1 MMAETLIILGILAY
15 IGFRHWLRHDRRRM
29 IHRERLAAIEKG
41 LELPAIEHERSRF
54 DWSVQRFLLVAGLSW
69 IAIGV
74 GGGLSLF
81 LMLRH
86 APAEWIRDL
95 PPPGTEVAALIPVGI
110 GVAHLITFWIGERRE
125 RREGWKQT

>member
-1 MMAETLIILGILAY
+1 MMAETLIFLGILAY

-29 IHRERLAAIEKG
+29 IHRERLAVIEKG
-41 LELPAIEHERSRF
+41 MELPAIEQERSRF

-86 APAEWIRDL
+86 APAEWIQSL
-95 PPPGTEVAALIPVGI
+95 PPPGTEVAALIPIGI
-110 GVAHLITFWIGERRE
+110 GVAHLITFWVGERRE
-125 RREGWKQT
+125 GRKQT